1 MRKPADLKKEIEK
14 RVRNYLKRDTCGIRH
29 ELLSIFTRM
38 KEVTIDQVH
47 QSLTSKFEVSYQ
59 SVASMV
65 GIITSRLGI
74 LTSHRK
80 RDNDRTTY
88 ELKPQYADLVARLL
102 HTAHNKTTIT

>member
-14 RVRNYLKRDTCGIRH
+14 RVRNYLKRDTSGIRH
-29 ELLSIFTRM
+29 ELLSIFT
-38 KEVTIDQVH
+38 KVKQVTIDQVH
-47 QSLTSKFEVSYQ
+47 KSLAGRFEVSYQ

-74 LTSHRK
+74 LTSHRE

-102 HTAHNKTTIT
+102 YMGPKKNSPS